1 MPEFSGLTSYFDP
14 GLILAGVPGRDKVE
28 RSYPIPLA
36 SAELGLW
43 CRLVAQTTGTI
54 SEDSTE
60 DELREAAAAI
70 EALPDLPGDKHLTLS
85 QRMLGTAYA
94 AMVADGVADPY
105 IEYCGMCAYFY
116 VLGGDQA
123 AARWWRSGGR
133 PEALRPAANRAQRR
147 DQAKKAA
154 KKAAPSTGGSRT
166 AAATGTRKPAST
178 SGTKS
183 PRKSAGRGAAKG

>member
-1 MPEFSGLTSYFDP
+1 MPQFDGLTGYFDP

-60 DELREAAAAI
+60 EELREAAAAI
-70 EALPDLPGDKHLTLS
+70 EALPDLPGGKHLTLS
-85 QRMLGTAYA
+85 QRMLGSAYA

-105 IEYCGMCAYFY
+105 IEYCGITAYFY
-116 VLGGDQA
+116 VLGGEQA
-123 AARWWRSGGR
+123 ASRWWRSGGR
-133 PEALRPAANRAQRR
+133 PEALSPAANRAQRR
-147 DQAKKAA
+147 AA
-154 KKAAPSTGGSRT
+154 KKAPAKATGGSRT
-166 AAATGTRKPAST
+166 AGATATPSRGNS

-183 PRKSAGRGAAKG
+183 PRKSTGRGAAKG